1 MRSGLPYE
9 AGGMRYAD
17 GISEDVSGRKRTEEE
32 LVRRTKELEEMNNVL
47 VGRELKMV
55 ELKEENKE
63 LKKQRSG

>member
-1 MRSGLPYE
+1 MPYK
-9 AGGMRYAD
+9 AGGVRYAD

-32 LVRRTKELEEMNNVL
+32 LMRRTKDLEEMNKVL

-63 LKKQRSG
+63 LKKQRGG